1 MKFIKFL
8 KENKKWILKWFFV
21 ILLSVVAFLGLHKLA
36 TVERGY
42 NAIGGEM
49 FMFLIPFFVWI
60 APEIKKSIKEIK
72 DDLSRQ
78 IAKI

>member
-21 ILLSVVAFLGLHKLA
+21 IVLSVVAFLGLHKSA

-72 DDLSRQ
+72 DVLSR
-78 IAKI
+78 

>member
-1 MKFIKFL
+1 MKVIKVL
-8 KENKKWILKWFFV
+8 KANKKMILKCFFV
-21 ILLSVVAFLGLHKLA
+21 FVLSAVAFVGLHKLA

-42 NAIGGEM
+42 SAIGGEA

-72 DDLSRQ
+72 DELSR
-78 IAKI
+78 

>member
-1 MKFIKFL
+1 MKVIKFL
-8 KENKKWILKWFFV
+8 KENWKWILKWTFV
-21 ILLSVVAFLGLHKLA
+21 FVLSVVAFVVLHKLA

-49 FMFLIPFFVWI
+49 FMFLIPFFVWV

-72 DDLSRQ
+72 DELSR
-78 IAKI
+78 

>member
-1 MKFIKFL
+1 MKVIKFL
-8 KENKKWILKWFFV
+8 RANKKVILKWFFV
-21 ILLSVVAFLGLHKLA
+21 FVLSTVAFVGLNKLA

-49 FMFLIPFFVWI
+49 FMFLIPFFVWV

-72 DDLSRQ
+72 DELSR
-78 IAKI
+78 

>member
-42 NAIGGEM
+42 NAIGGEI

-72 DDLSRQ
+72 DDLSR
-78 IAKI
+78 

>member
-21 ILLSVVAFLGLHKLA
+21 IVLSVVAFIGFHKLA
-36 TVERGY
+36 TLERGY
-42 NAIGGEM
+42 DAIGGEI

-72 DDLSRQ
+72 DELFR
-78 IAKI
+78 

>member
-1 MKFIKFL
+1 MKVIKFL
-8 KENKKWILKWFFV
+8 KANKKVILKWSFAFV
-21 ILLSVVAFLGLHKLA
+21 LSVVAFGGLHKLA

-60 APEIKKSIKEIK
+60 SPEIKKSIKEIK
-72 DDLSRQ
+72 DELSR
-78 IAKI
+78 

>member
-21 ILLSVVAFLGLHKLA
+21 IMLSVVAFIGFHKLA

-42 NAIGGEM
+42 DAIGGEI

-72 DDLSRQ
+72 DVLFR
-78 IAKI
+78 

>member
-1 MKFIKFL
+1 MKVIKFL
-8 KENKKWILKWFFV
+8 KANKKVILKWSFV
-21 ILLSVVAFLGLHKLA
+21 IVMSAVTFVGLHKLA

-60 APEIKKSIKEIK
+60 SPEIKKSIKEIK
-72 DDLSRQ
+72 DELSR
-78 IAKI
+78 

>member
-1 MKFIKFL
+1 MKVIKFL
-8 KENKKWILKWFFV
+8 KENKKVILKWFFV

-36 TVERGY
+36 TAERGY

-49 FMFLIPFFVWI
+49 FMFLIPLFVWI

-72 DDLSRQ
+72 DELSR
-78 IAKI
+78 

>member
-1 MKFIKFL
+1 MKIIKFL
-8 KENKKWILKWFFV
+8 KANKKVILKWFFV
-21 ILLSVVAFLGLHKLA
+21 VVLSVGAFGSLHKLA

-49 FMFLIPFFVWI
+49 FMFLIPLFVWI

-72 DDLSRQ
+72 DVLSR
-78 IAKI
+78 

>member
-1 MKFIKFL
+1 MKVIKFF
-8 KENKKWILKWFFV
+8 KENKKVILKWFFV
-21 ILLSVVAFLGLHKLA
+21 FVLSVVAFVGLNKLA

-60 APEIKKSIKEIK
+60 APEIKKTIKEIK
-72 DDLSRQ
+72 DELSRQ

>member
-1 MKFIKFL
+1 MKVIKFL
-8 KENKKWILKWFFV
+8 KANKKVILKWFLVGVLTLIAFV
-21 ILLSVVAFLGLHKLA
+21 GLHKLA

-49 FMFLIPFFVWI
+49 FMFLIPFFVWV

-72 DDLSRQ
+72 DELSR
-78 IAKI
+78 

>member
-1 MKFIKFL
+1 MKVIKFL
-8 KENKKWILKWFFV
+8 KANKKVILKWFFV
-21 ILLSVVAFLGLHKLA
+21 VVLSVGAFVGLNKLA

-72 DDLSRQ
+72 DELSR
-78 IAKI
+78 